1 MRWIERMM
9 TPMEILST
17 IITTMLIFSLAIII
31 GVILYALP
39 ATLSLGRGRRP
50 GIKPLTLQEA
60 AQQLRSSGQSGA
72 ALVEAARTLV
82 GERMQYCRRNSFDL
96 YPHAFERGYGYC
108 QQSAYALAALL
119 KELGFS
125 AKVVTAF
132 RNAFPG
138 EGVGGHAWVRVEME
152 GRTQDIDPHH
162 YDPTTGQ
169 LTFTPLTRVFE
180 YTPFFRILAGWG
192 STAVNAHRY
201 YVTGRD
207 S

>member
-1 MRWIERMM
+1 
-9 TPMEILST
+9 MEILLT
-17 IITTMLIFSLAIII
+17 IIKSILIFGLAIVI
-31 GVILYALP
+31 GVPLYALP

-50 GIKPLTLQEA
+50 GIEPLTIQEA
-60 AQQLRSSGQSGA
+60 AQQLRGSGQSGA
-72 ALVEAARTLV
+72 ALVEAARLLV
-82 GERMQYCRRNSFDL
+82 GERIQYCRRNSFDL

-125 AKVVTAF
+125 ARVVTAF
-132 RNAFPG
+132 RNEFPG

-152 GRTQDIDPHH
+152 GKTQDIDPLH

-169 LTFTPLTRVFE
+169 LTFTSLSRVFE
-180 YTPFFRILAGWG
+180 YTPFFRYLAGWG

-207 S
+207 D

>member
-1 MRWIERMM
+1 
-9 TPMEILST
+9 MEILST
-17 IITTMLIFSLAIII
+17 IVTTILIFSLAIII

-50 GIKPLTLQEA
+50 GITPLTLQEA

-72 ALVEAARTLV
+72 VLVEAARSLV

-96 YPHAFERGYGYC
+96 YPRAFERGYGYC

-119 KELGFS
+119 KELGYS

-132 RNAFPG
+132 RNNFPG
-138 EGVGGHAWVRVEME
+138 KGVGGHAWVRVEME
-152 GRTQDIDPHH
+152 RRTQDIDPHH
-162 YDPTTGQ
+162 YNPATGQ

-180 YTPFFRILAGWG
+180 YTPFFRYFAGWG

-201 YVTGRD
+201 YVTHRD